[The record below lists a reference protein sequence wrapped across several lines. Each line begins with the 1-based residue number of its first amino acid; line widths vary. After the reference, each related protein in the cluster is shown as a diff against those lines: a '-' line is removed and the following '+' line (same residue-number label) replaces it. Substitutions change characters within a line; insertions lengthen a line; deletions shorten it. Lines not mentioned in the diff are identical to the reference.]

1 MFPVAS
7 APSDLMAVQE
17 GPTSARV
24 SWSPPTPLGE
34 TTGYRISYSGGSSG
48 SVDVSDG
55 STDNCLLTDIETTT
69 SLSIS
74 IAGTS
79 VHLPSQSLSTELGK
93 CEKSDKI
100 CMLS

>member
-1 MFPVAS
+1 M
-7 APSDLMAVQE
+7 
-17 GPTSARV
+17 
-24 SWSPPTPLGE
+24 SWSPPTPLGD

-55 STDNCLLTDIETTT
+55 STDNYLLTGIETTT

-79 VHLPSQSLSTELGK
+79 DHLPSQSLSTELGI
-93 CEKSDKI
+93 CENISI
-100 CMLS
+100 LS